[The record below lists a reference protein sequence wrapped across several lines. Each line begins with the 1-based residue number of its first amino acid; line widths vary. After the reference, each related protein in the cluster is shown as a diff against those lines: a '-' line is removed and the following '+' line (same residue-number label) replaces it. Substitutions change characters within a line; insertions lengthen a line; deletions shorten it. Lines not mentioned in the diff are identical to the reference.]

1 MKRSCDLVIAGA
13 GMVGLTLA
21 ALLAR
26 ADSKK
31 KLNITVVDAGP
42 APQFDPANEVSLRV
56 SALSAGS
63 VAVLESVGAWDRIVA
78 ARACPY
84 REMIVWDAA
93 GSVEGPD
100 TLHFDAAEHAL
111 PELGFIV
118 ENVLVQH
125 ALLKVLQTSDV
136 VVQFDTRIS
145 ALRQDHSNYD
155 IEFDN
160 DSSKFADL
168 VIGADGAG
176 SLVREEAGI
185 GIKRWNY
192 SQKAFVTH
200 VEPQKEHRHTAWQ
213 RFQKSGPIGLL
224 PLLDGRVSLVWST
237 TPEQADVAL
246 DCGER
251 ELEAMLTEA
260 SDGAL
265 GTLRPA
271 GPRGAFPLKAQFARD
286 YVIPGLAL
294 IGDAA
299 HSIHP
304 LAGQGANL
312 GIADSSTLTDVIT
325 QALAA
330 DEYPADLP
338 VLRRYERARK
348 GANQSMLRVVDG
360 LNRLFAL
367 NAEPIAML
375 RGSGMRIFNHSGPIK
390 RRVVQAALGIRP

>member
-1 MKRSCDLVIAGA
+1 M
-13 GMVGLTLA
+13 
-21 ALLAR
+21 
-26 ADSKK
+26 
-31 KLNITVVDAGP
+31 
-42 APQFDPANEVSLRV
+42 
-56 SALSAGS
+56 
-63 VAVLESVGAWDRIVA
+63 
-78 ARACPY
+78 
-84 REMIVWDAA
+84 
-93 GSVEGPD
+93 
-100 TLHFDAAEHAL
+100 

-125 ALLKVLQTSDV
+125 ALLKVLQSSDV

-145 ALRQDHSNYD
+145 ALRQDHGNYD

-160 DSSKFADL
+160 DSSRFADL

-237 TPEQADVAL
+237 TPDQADVAL

-251 ELEAMLTEA
+251 QLEVMLTEA

-294 IGDAA
+294 VGDAA

-367 NAEPIAML
+367 NAGPIAML